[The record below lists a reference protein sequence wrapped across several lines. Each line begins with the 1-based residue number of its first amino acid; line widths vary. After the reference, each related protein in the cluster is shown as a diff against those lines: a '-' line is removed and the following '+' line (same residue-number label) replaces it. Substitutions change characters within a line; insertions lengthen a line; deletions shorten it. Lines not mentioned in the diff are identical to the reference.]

1 MSNNNAHNLVL
12 IPLLAI
18 IYFFAAWLGLQ
29 LAFEEVNITPLW
41 PPTGIALAAQLYYGN
56 RVWPGIFIGVL
67 LINAYLQTHL
77 AAGLAIAVCNTL
89 EVVAA
94 GYLITR
100 FASRWPFAKLQ
111 QTVFFV
117 LSLCIATM
125 ISASGGVASL
135 YLAGA
140 LAKDAIGML
149 WHTWWLGDLAGGLIL
164 TPFLL
169 TWSRRPK
176 ESYSAAQLLEAAGLI
191 LFTLALMY
199 LLFFTHLSSYAN
211 QYLLVFALL
220 PILFWMSFRFHHHGA
235 TLMILIVSVLAIVG
249 TLHGYGPFVLTTEN
263 DSLLVLQAAV
273 GSVMIT
279 VLLLIASQEERLYA
293 IAGLR
298 QSRES
303 LESQVSQR
311 TLELKSANALL
322 EKEIYHQTHLTEA
335 IKGLLHIVDGSA
347 KQEFFIRCARG
358 LAQTFET
365 RFALIG
371 VFADQSKSSIKTLAV
386 CHSNRVGENFIYDL
400 KGTPCED
407 VLNHAVELVQEN
419 AAERYPDD
427 KLLVDMGIESYF
439 GAPIITPEEEV
450 IGIMAV
456 MDIKAMHIS
465 SWKQPLLRL
474 FSNRV
479 ALELQRRLATEKLE
493 LAEQVFNESSE
504 AIIICDAQ
512 KHIIR
517 VNPAFTELTG
527 YSFDEVFGNQPG
539 KYLSVKENSDCYYA
553 LWSTIQAQGA
563 WHGEMDNR
571 RKNGEEYVSWQMAK
585 SVVGEDNEL
594 QQYIFIINDITEKKR
609 AEEKIYQLAHNDAI
623 TQLPNRI
630 AFHQQL
636 ESAMSEAM
644 KSGDRLAVMFID
656 LDNFK
661 LINDTSGHP
670 VGDEL
675 LQQVARRFEQAA
687 GESAMVSRFGG
698 DEFTVMLPVING
710 IESVATLAQALLDA
724 LKPPFRLTCCEATT
738 SASIGIG
745 IYPDNSDEISTLL
758 SCADNAMYRAKE
770 SGRSGYQFY
779 TEQMHIDAQQLV
791 ELEQDLRHALKN
803 NEFTLVYQ
811 PQVQLDSMQISGVEA
826 LLRWH
831 HPHKGLI
838 SPDKFIPVAESSG
851 LIVAIGA
858 WVINQAC
865 RQLSY
870 WHDLGFEQLSMAINL
885 SARQFFQ
892 KDLLATIK
900 QAIADHNIPP
910 QKVEFEITES
920 MMMRNIEETIAI
932 LHQIKTLGVQ
942 LSVDDFGTGY
952 SSLSYLKRFPLNK
965 IKIDR
970 TFVSG
975 LPDDSDDGA
984 IVEAIIAIAHSL
996 GFTVLAEGVE
1006 TAEQLHLLAMKR
1018 CGEFQGYYF
1027 SRPCPVAELV
1037 SLLLEHLPEEHRA
1050 CSVNT
1055 RQLTGIT
1062 SVQPK
1067 GCDGEK

>member
-1 MSNNNAHNLVL
+1 MPNNASRNLVH
-12 IPLLAI
+12 ISFLAI
-18 IYFFAAWLGLQ
+18 IYFFTAWLGLQ
-29 LAFEEVNITPLW
+29 LAFDEVNITPLW
-41 PPTGIALAAQLYYGN
+41 PPTGIALAALLYYGYQ
-56 RVWPGIFIGVL
+56 VWPGIFLGVV
-67 LINAYLQTHL
+67 LINLYLQTHVM
-77 AAGLAIAVCNTL
+77 AGLFIAICNTL
-89 EVVAA
+89 EVLVA
-94 GYLITR
+94 GYLIIR

-111 QTVFFV
+111 QTVFFI
-117 LSLCIATM
+117 LSLCVATM

-135 YLAGA
+135 YLAGT
-140 LAKDAIGML
+140 LAKEAAGLL

-169 TWSRRPK
+169 TWSRVPK
-176 ESYSAAQLLEAAGLI
+176 ERYSAAQKVEAIGLI
-191 LFTLALMY
+191 LLSLALMY
-199 LLFFTHLSSYAN
+199 LLFFTQFSSYAS
-211 QYLLVFALL
+211 QYLLIFALL

-235 TLMILIVSVLAIVG
+235 TLMILIMSVLAIVG
-249 TLHGYGPFVLTTEN
+249 TLNGFGPFVLATEH

-279 VLLLIASQEERLYA
+279 VLLLIASQEERLHA
-293 IAGLR
+293 ITGLR

-311 TLELKSANALL
+311 TLELKSANVLL

-371 VFADQSKSSIKTLAV
+371 VFADQTKNSIATLAV
-386 CHSNRVGENFIYDL
+386 WNGNQTEDNFIYAL

-407 VLNHAVELVQEN
+407 VMNHAIELVSEK
-419 AAERYPDD
+419 AAERYPED
-427 KLLVDMGIESYF
+427 KLLMLMGIESYF
-439 GAPIITPEEEV
+439 GAPIITPEDEV

-456 MDIKAMHIS
+456 MDTRPMFIS
-465 SWKQPLLRL
+465 SWQKPLLGL

-479 ALELQRRLATEKLE
+479 ALELQRRRVMDKLE

-504 AIIICDAQ
+504 AIMICDAEKQ
-512 KHIIR
+512 IIR

-527 YSFDEVFGNQPG
+527 YSLAEVIG
-539 KYLSVKENSDCYYA
+539 KRPCRYMSAEENGDCYRE
-553 LWSTIQAQGA
+553 LWPAIEKQGA
-563 WHGEMDNR
+563 WHGEMTNW
-571 RKNGEEYVSWQMAK
+571 RKNGEEYVSWQMIK
-585 SVVGEDNEL
+585 SAVDDHDKV

-609 AEEKIYQLAHNDAI
+609 AEEKIFQLAHHDAI
-623 TQLPNRI
+623 TQLPNRVS
-630 AFHQQL
+630 FHQQL
-636 ESAMSEAM
+636 EISMADAI
-644 KSGDRLAVMFID
+644 KSGVRLAVMFID

-675 LQQVARRFEQAA
+675 LQQVARRFEQVV
-687 GESAMVSRFGG
+687 GEDAMVSRFGG
-698 DEFTVMLPVING
+698 DEFTVMLPAIAG
-710 IESVATLAQALLDA
+710 IEQVAKVAQALLDA
-724 LKPPFRLTCCEATT
+724 LKPPFCLTCCEVTT

-791 ELEQDLRHALKN
+791 ELEQDLRNALKN
-803 NEFTLVYQ
+803 DEFTLVYQ
-811 PQVQLDSMQISGVEA
+811 PQVELATMQITGVEA
-826 LLRWH
+826 LLRWY

-865 RQLSY
+865 YQLRL

-892 KDLLATIK
+892 RDLLATIE
-900 QAIADHNIPP
+900 QSIVANDIPP
-910 QKVEFEITES
+910 AKVEFEITES

-996 GFTVLAEGVE
+996 GFTVIAEGVE
-1006 TAEQLHLLAMKR
+1006 TVEQLRLLAIKR

-1027 SRPCPVAELV
+1027 SRPCPVAELG
-1037 SLLLEHLPEEHRA
+1037 SLLLEHLPKGQKVCPVRA
-1050 CSVNT
+1050 
-1055 RQLTGIT
+1055 R
-1062 SVQPK
+1062 
-1067 GCDGEK
+1067 